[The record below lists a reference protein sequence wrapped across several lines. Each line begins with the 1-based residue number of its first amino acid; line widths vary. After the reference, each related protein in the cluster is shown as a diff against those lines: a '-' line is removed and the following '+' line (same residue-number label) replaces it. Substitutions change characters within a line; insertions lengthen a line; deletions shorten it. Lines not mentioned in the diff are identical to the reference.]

1 MFASVSEEPGLSGSM
16 ARYRLV
22 DDVLG
27 QKYQPV
33 FPKLSRGGK
42 VVLSCE
48 VTARQLEPPLL
59 TQLVVALAACASAAM
74 PRRGTTGAAL
84 SPQAANRAQQQASE
98 VR

>member
-1 MFASVSEEPGLSGSM
+1 MFTSVKEEPGLSGSL
-16 ARYRLV
+16 ARYKLV
-22 DDVLG
+22 DDGLG

-42 VVLSCE
+42 VVVSCE

-59 TQLVVALAACASAAM
+59 TQLVVALGACASAANTL
-74 PRRGTTGAAL
+74 RGTGEVL
-84 SPQAANRAQQQASE
+84 SPQAANRAQPTVSD

>member
-33 FPKLSRGGK
+33 FPKLSTGGK

-48 VTARQLEPPLL
+48 VTAKQLEPPLL
-59 TQLVVALAACASAAM
+59 TQLVVALGACASAA
-74 PRRGTTGAAL
+74 RALRGTGEVL
-84 SPQAANRAQQQASE
+84 SPQATNRAQPTVSE